1 LGLSGEGFNMK
12 PGLTHAAG
20 LRRGAVIADRAD
32 ARRQAP
38 VDQSEKPGREM
49 SPKMLSALA
58 LAYCRHSPIDFG
70 KSRLSQLVAPYVGRC
85 IATIRTSDKFRMRV
99 DTQDFIQRTIYL
111 TGVWDEGVAGAVR
124 RVLKPGELFV
134 DVGANVGYF
143 SLLAAQRGARV
154 IAFEPNPE
162 CREELA
168 HNIALNGFGDIDV
181 RATGIADR
189 RGQDVLYV
197 ESEENLGAG
206 SLKSVSGTPVA
217 VEVDTL
223 DGQLAGE
230 SPAMIKLDIE
240 GAELMALRGGA
251 QTLKRTRAVI
261 CEVSEFSLRELGG
274 SKEELFATMA
284 EHGFICE
291 IVSPVRRSTHSQYEI
306 SFQYDVLFTKRDRT
320 SD

>member
-1 LGLSGEGFNMK
+1 MK
-12 PGLTHAAG
+12 HGLTHAAG
-20 LRRGAVIADRAD
+20 LRHGPVAADPAGVRHKAAVEQPEEAGRDM
-32 ARRQAP
+32 AP
-38 VDQSEKPGREM
+38 Q
-49 SPKMLSALA
+49 MLTALA

-70 KSRLSQLVAPYVGRC
+70 KSRLSHLVAPYVGRC
-85 IATIRTSDKFRMRV
+85 IATIRTSDNFRMRV

-111 TGVWDEGVAGAVR
+111 TGVWDDGVGAAMR
-124 RVLKPGELFV
+124 RLLKPGELFV

-143 SLLAAQRGARV
+143 SLLAARLGGRV
-154 IAFEPNPE
+154 IAFEPNPD
-162 CREELA
+162 CRAELA

-206 SLKSVSGTPVA
+206 SLKSVSGHPIA
-217 VEVDTL
+217 VELDTL

-230 SPAMIKLDIE
+230 SPAIIKLDIE
-240 GAELMALRGGA
+240 GAELMALRGGT
-251 QTLKRTRAVI
+251 QTLERARAVI

-284 EHGFICE
+284 GHGFRCDI
-291 IVSPVRRSTHSQYEI
+291 ISPVRRSTHSQTDI
-306 SFQYDVLFTKRDRT
+306 CFQYDVLFTKRDRT
-320 SD
+320 SG

>member
-1 LGLSGEGFNMK
+1 MK
-12 PGLTHAAG
+12 QGSTYAAG
-20 LRRGAVIADRAD
+20 LQPGAVIADLAD
-32 ARRQAP
+32 ARRKAP
-38 VDQSEKPGREM
+38 VDQPEKPGREM
-49 SPKMLSALA
+49 SPRMLTALA
-58 LAYCRHSPIDFG
+58 SAYCRHSPIDFG

-85 IATIRTSDKFRMRV
+85 IATIRTSDNLRMRV

-111 TGVWDEGVAGAVR
+111 TGVWDDGAAAAVR
-124 RVLKPGELFV
+124 RRLKPGELFV

-143 SLLAAQRGARV
+143 SLLAAKLGGRV

-162 CREELA
+162 CRAVFA
-168 HNIALNGFGDIDV
+168 HNIALNGFRNIDV

-189 RGQDVLYV
+189 RGQDVLHV

-206 SLKSVSGTPVA
+206 SLKSVGGNSFA

-230 SPAMIKLDIE
+230 SPAIVKLDIE

-251 QTLKRTRAVI
+251 QTLARTRAVI

-284 EHGFICE
+284 EHGFRCDI
-291 IVSPVRRSTHSQYEI
+291 ISPVRRSNHSNNEI
-306 SFQYDVLFTKRDRT
+306 CFQYDVLFTKRDRT
-320 SD
+320 SG

>member
-1 LGLSGEGFNMK
+1 MK
-12 PGLTHAAG
+12 QGLTHAAG
-20 LRRGAVIADRAD
+20 LRHGAVVADRAE
-32 ARRQAP
+32 ARRNAP
-38 VDQSEKPGREM
+38 AEQPEQPGRDM
-49 SPKMLSALA
+49 SPKMLTALA

-85 IATIRTSDKFRMRV
+85 VATIRTSDNFRMRV

-111 TGVWDEGVAGAVR
+111 TGVWDDGVAGAVR
-124 RVLKPGELFV
+124 RVLKPGDLFV
-134 DVGANVGYF
+134 DIGANVGYF
-143 SLLAAQRGARV
+143 SLLAARLGGRV

-162 CREELA
+162 CRAELA
-168 HNIALNGFGDIDV
+168 HNIALNGFRDIDV

-197 ESEENLGAG
+197 ESKENLGAG
-206 SLKSVSGTPVA
+206 SLKSVSGIPVA

-230 SPAMIKLDIE
+230 SPAIIKLDIE

-251 QTLKRTRAVI
+251 QTLARTRAVI

-284 EHGFICE
+284 GHGFSCDI
-291 IVSPVRRSTHSQYEI
+291 ISPVRRSTHSQTDI
-306 SFQYDVLFTKRDRT
+306 CFQYDVLFTKRDRT